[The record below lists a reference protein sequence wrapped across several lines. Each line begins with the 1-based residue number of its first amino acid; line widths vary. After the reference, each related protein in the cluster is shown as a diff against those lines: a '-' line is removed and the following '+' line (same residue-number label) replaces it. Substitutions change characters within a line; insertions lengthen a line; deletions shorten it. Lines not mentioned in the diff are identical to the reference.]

1 MRAATATAPAT
12 DARRV
17 AIVTKEEAVL
27 PDVQQFLA
35 EAFHTTFL
43 NSADQ
48 ILPLLSQLPLD
59 AIILD
64 IDTVSETTNDGLDV
78 LGELRRIN
86 EDFVLVALTRSKNR
100 ALKVKAGDLGADEFF
115 VAPVDFRE
123 LQIVLERAL
132 DKRGI
137 EIESRRLREQLLSK
151 YSFCDLIGGSEPMRR
166 VYDAIMRVADSPT
179 TVLIRGESG
188 TGKEL
193 VARAI
198 VAMSP
203 RAERPFISVNCAAL
217 PDNLIEAE
225 LFGHEKGAFTGAV
238 AARAGHI
245 EQAHNGTLF
254 LDEIATLDLPLQS
267 KLLRVLEEHTIQ
279 RLGSKAS
286 KKIDFRLITATNDD
300 LEEMVREGKFREDL
314 YYRVNVIPIFLPPLR
329 ERDGDIALLV
339 EHFLRIY
346 CAANHLPLKRIEP
359 EAMEI
364 LEENQWQGNVR
375 ELENLMQRLVLMTEG
390 AAIAPKH
397 LPQQILYS
405 SATKQESLLI
415 PEGGIDFDDEMERIE
430 AAYLRAALN
439 RTGGKKAAAAELLNI
454 DRQRIHYLCR
464 KHSLKND

>member
-1 MRAATATAPAT
+1 MRAATATAG
-12 DARRV
+12 DVRRV
-17 AIVTKEEAVL
+17 AIVTKEEAAL
-27 PDVQQFLA
+27 PDVKQFLA
-35 EAFHTTFL
+35 AAFHTTFL

-48 ILPLLSQLPLD
+48 ILPLLSQVPLD

-64 IDTVSETTNDGLDV
+64 IDTVAETTNHGLDV
-78 LGELRRIN
+78 LSELRRIS

-100 ALKVKAGDLGADEFF
+100 SVRVKAGDLGADEFF
-115 VAPVDFRE
+115 VAPVDFHE

-132 DKRGI
+132 DKRVI
-137 EIESRRLREQLLSK
+137 EIEDRRLREQLVSK

-166 VYDAIMRVADSPT
+166 VYDAIVRVADSPT
-179 TVLIRGESG
+179 TILIRGESG

-198 VAMSP
+198 VTMSP
-203 RAERPFISVNCAAL
+203 RAEQPFISVNCAAL

-238 AARAGHI
+238 AARPGHI

-267 KLLRVLEEHTIQ
+267 KLLRVLEEHTVQ
-279 RLGSKAS
+279 RLGSKSS

-300 LEEMVREGKFREDL
+300 LEDAVREGKFREDL
-314 YYRVNVIPIFLPPLR
+314 YYRINVIPIFLPPLR
-329 ERDGDIALLV
+329 ERDGDVALLI

-346 CAANHLPLKRIEP
+346 CAANRLPLKKIDS
-359 EAMEI
+359 EAMDI

-390 AAIAPKH
+390 HVITAKH

-405 SATKQESLLI
+405 SAAKQESLLI
-415 PEGGIDFDDEMERIE
+415 PEGGIDFDEEMERIE
-430 AAYLRAALN
+430 AAYLQAALR
-439 RTGGKKAAAAELLNI
+439 RTGGKKAAAADLLQI

-464 KHSLKND
+464 KHKLKTD

>member
-1 MRAATATAPAT
+1 MRAATAIAA

-17 AIVTKEEAVL
+17 AIVTKEEAAL

-35 EAFHTTFL
+35 AAFHTTFL

-48 ILPLLSQLPLD
+48 ILPLLSQVPLD

-64 IDTVSETTNDGLDV
+64 IDTVAETTNGGLDV
-78 LGELRRIN
+78 LSELRRIN

-100 ALKVKAGDLGADEFF
+100 SVRVKAGELGADEFF

-132 DKRGI
+132 EKRSI
-137 EIESRRLREQLLSK
+137 EIENRRLREQLVSK

-166 VYDAIMRVADSPT
+166 VYDAIVRVADSPT
-179 TVLIRGESG
+179 TVLVRGESG

-203 RAERPFISVNCAAL
+203 RAAQPFISVNCAAL

-254 LDEIATLDLPLQS
+254 LDEISTLELPLQS
-267 KLLRVLEEHTIQ
+267 KLLRVLEEHTVQ
-279 RLGSKAS
+279 RLGSKTS

-300 LEEMVREGKFREDL
+300 LEDMVREGKFREDL

-346 CAANHLPLKRIEP
+346 CAANRLPLKKIES

-375 ELENLMQRLVLMTEG
+375 ELENLIQRMVLMTEG
-390 AAIAPKH
+390 PVITPKH

-405 SATKQESLLI
+405 SAAKQESLLI
-415 PEGGIDFDDEMERIE
+415 PEGGIDFDEEMKRIE
-430 AAYLRAALN
+430 AAYLQAALR
-439 RTGGKKAAAAELLNI
+439 RTDGKKAAAAELLRI

-464 KHSLKND
+464 KHKVTAD

>member
-1 MRAATATAPAT
+1 MRAATATAV

-17 AIVTKEEAVL
+17 AIVTKEEAAL
-27 PDVQQFLA
+27 PDVEQFLA
-35 EAFHTTFL
+35 AAFQTTFL

-48 ILPLLSQLPLD
+48 ILPLLSQVPLD

-64 IDTVSETTNDGLDV
+64 IDTVAETTHGGLDV
-78 LGELRRIN
+78 LSELRRIN

-100 ALKVKAGDLGADEFF
+100 SVRVKAGELGADEFF

-132 DKRGI
+132 DKRNI
-137 EIESRRLREQLLSK
+137 EIESRRLREQLVSK
-151 YSFCDLIGGSEPMRR
+151 YSFCELIGGSEPMRR
-166 VYDAIMRVADSPT
+166 VYDAIVRVADSPT
-179 TVLIRGESG
+179 TVLVRGESG

-203 RAERPFISVNCAAL
+203 RAEQPFISVNCAAL

-245 EQAHNGTLF
+245 ELAHKGTLF

-267 KLLRVLEEHTIQ
+267 KLLRVLEEHTVQ
-279 RLGSKAS
+279 RLGSKTS
-286 KKIDFRLITATNDD
+286 KKIDFRLITATNEE
-300 LEEMVREGKFREDL
+300 LEERVREGKFREDL
-314 YYRVNVIPIFLPPLR
+314 YYRINVIPVFLPPLR
-329 ERDGDIALLV
+329 ERQGDIALLV

-346 CAANHLPLKRIEP
+346 CAANRLPLKKVDS

-375 ELENLMQRLVLMTEG
+375 ELENLIQRLVLMTEG
-390 AAIAPKH
+390 PIITPKH

-405 SATKQESLLI
+405 SAAKQEAFLI
-415 PEGGIDFDDEMERIE
+415 PEGGIDFDEEMERIE
-430 AAYLRAALN
+430 AAYLQAALR
-439 RTGGKKAAAAELLNI
+439 RTGGKKAAAAELLRI

-464 KHSLKND
+464 KHKLKGD